1 MFSFFGTKKPR
12 QFNYKP
18 VYLKDESEKQ
28 EEFSF
33 GKHKNYSDLMYQRWD
48 RVSYKELLAK
58 GKKRT
63 LTTMIA
69 LVFILILIILN
80 LEKLNV
86 WLAQF
91 EK

>member
-1 MFSFFGTKKPR
+1 MFSFFGTKKPK

-18 VYLKDESEKQ
+18 IYIKDEAEEKK
-28 EEFSF
+28 EFSF
-33 GKHKNYSDLMYQRWD
+33 NNQKNYSDLMYQRWD
-48 RVSYKELLAK
+48 RISYKELLDK

-69 LVFILILIILN
+69 LVFILVLIIVN
-80 LEKLNV
+80 LDKLNN

-91 EK
+91 E

>member
-12 QFNYKP
+12 QFNYKS

-58 GKKRT
+58 GKN
-63 LTTMIA
+63 A
-69 LVFILILIILN
+69 L
-80 LEKLNV
+80 
-86 WLAQF
+86 
-91 EK
+91 

>member
-1 MFSFFGTKKPR
+1 MFSFFGSKKPK

-18 VYLKDESEKQ
+18 IYVNKENEDKKD
-28 EEFSF
+28 FSF
-33 GKHKNYSDLMYQRWD
+33 SNQKNYADLMYQRWD
-48 RVSYKELLAK
+48 RISYKELLDK

-69 LVFILILIILN
+69 LVFILVLIIIN
-80 LEKLNV
+80 LDKLNN

-91 EK
+91 E